1 MILGGIN
8 VRANQIKKIMVA
20 VDGSKNSLRA
30 GKLAVNLAKK
40 PGSQLIV
47 VSVIV
52 RPSYMRTGPQ
62 YFSAARRE
70 WHKKWD
76 DQVLNLAGSVGVRAS
91 ARILQSASVVQ
102 ALLDFASSKKV
113 DLIVVGTRGLG
124 TFKRL
129 LIGSVSSAVV
139 NHATCSVLVVR

>member
-1 MILGGIN
+1 
-8 VRANQIKKIMVA
+8 VKVNQIRKVMVA

-30 GKLAVNLAKK
+30 GKLAVNLAKNS
-40 PGSQLIV
+40 GSLLII
-47 VSVIV
+47 VSVVV
-52 RPSYMRTGPQ
+52 RPSYMRTGPP
-62 YFSAARRE
+62 YFSAARRL
-70 WHKKWD
+70 WHKKWN
-76 DQVLNLAGSVGVRAS
+76 DQVLNLARSEGVKAS
-91 ARILQSASVVQ
+91 SLILQSSSVVKS
-102 ALLDFASSKKV
+102 LLDFAASKKV